1 MLLVDSRWWMF
12 TVQFFQHFCTL
23 ELLRASRTTDSI
35 SLLEYRNP
43 PALPALACCLALIL
57 KSVWDFGINAIS
69 QQRRGALTR
78 GASPFRRQHCSTPA
92 VLCRLPGSG
101 TAPTSEPPA
110 LKEQSSES
118 CLCPA
123 SFLS

>member
-78 GASPFRRQHCSTPA
+78 GGLPFGDSTAAPQ
-92 VLCRLPGSG
+92 LCFVDSREAGLHRP
-101 TAPTSEPPA
+101 
-110 LKEQSSES
+110 QS
-118 CLCPA
+118 LQP
-123 SFLS
+123 